1 MDFSK
6 PLHLAIASALLISV
20 CTYLFDRFGKKD
32 TKDMGEYLRVF
43 SFSGIIILGLTHIK
57 SSKKTLKT
65 VSNNQI
71 HTGTPGF

>member
-1 MDFSK
+1 
-6 PLHLAIASALLISV
+6 
-20 CTYLFDRFGKKD
+20 
-32 TKDMGEYLRVF
+32 MGEYLRVF